1 MNAFDYKDGWLYAE
15 EVPVRAL
22 AERYGTP
29 LYVYSRSH
37 LLARYHAIEF
47 AMREVSPSIHYAVKA
62 NSNGAVIATLASAG
76 AGADVVSGG
85 ELFRARRAGVPADRI
100 VFAGVGKTE
109 AEIEYAL
116 REGILYFTVESEP
129 ELERI
134 SRVAARLNRT
144 GRVAVRVNPD
154 VDPKTHKFTSTGKK
168 ENKFGVDIERAEK
181 AYALAAGLPGIEI
194 AGLHMHLGSP
204 LADEQP
210 YVEALDKVAP
220 VCAAL
225 KARYPA
231 FRHLDI
237 GGGYGIAYKPEQPEF
252 DLQRFADAVVPRLQR
267 IGLNVGMEPGRF
279 IVGNAGILVTTVQYV
294 KDNPLKEFVIGDA
307 AMNDLIRPALYGSYH
322 HVVAVKK
329 TAQTFTGD
337 LVGPVCES
345 GDFIAQGHRLPAVAQ
360 GDLLA
365 ILGAGAYGYA
375 MSSNYNSRPRAAEV
389 MVYGARHERVRERE
403 AMDDL
408 VRGETLPAWE

>member
-1 MNAFDYKDGWLYAE
+1 MNAFEYKNGWLHAE
-15 EVPVRAL
+15 DVPVRQL
-22 AERYGTP
+22 AEQYGTP
-29 LYVYSRSH
+29 LYIYSRSH
-37 LLARYHAIEF
+37 LLAQYHDLEY
-47 AMREVSPSIHYAVKA
+47 AMRAVKPSIHYAVKA
-62 NSNGAVIATLASAG
+62 NSNGAVIATLAGAG

-100 VFAGVGKTE
+100 VFAGIGKTE

-116 REGILYFTVESEP
+116 RENILYFTVESEP

-134 SRVAARLNRT
+134 SRVAARLGLA

-168 ENKFGVDIERAEK
+168 ENKFGVDLERAEK
-181 AYALAAGLPGIEI
+181 AYALAASLPGLEI

-220 VCAAL
+220 MCATL
-225 KARYPA
+225 KARYPT

-237 GGGYGIAYKPEQPEF
+237 GGGYGISYKPEQPEF
-252 DLQRFADAVVPRLQR
+252 DLTRFADAVVPRLQR
-267 IGLNVGMEPGRF
+267 IGLKVGMEPGRF
-279 IVGNAGILVTTVQYV
+279 IVGNAGLLVTTVQYV
-294 KDNPLKEFVIGDA
+294 KDNPLKEFVIGDV

-322 HVVAVKK
+322 HVVAVQETAKK
-329 TAQTFTGD
+329 FTGD

-345 GDFIAQGHRLPAVAQ
+345 GDFIAQGHRLPVVAQ

-365 ILGAGAYGYA
+365 IRGAGAYGYA

-389 MVYGARHERVRERE
+389 MVYGARHQLVRERE
-403 AMDDL
+403 TMADL
-408 VRGETLPAWE
+408 VRGESLPAWE